1 MMLTKRSCVRSKK
14 VMMETKM
21 RFTND
26 PLIRILLTNDS
37 RSVVRKDY
45 YEQYKYN
52 QNIGMTNVHTDRGRL
67 FALVDW
73 SIDGLDALIS
83 PDVENFVESY
93 ELTNQ
98 KIALRA
104 PGIYSLMRDGETCAR
119 ARVVDHPF
127 ERCGTTSSVLVTGKK
142 REDVVE
148 LYQLVLSGTVRPDEE
163 SRTFD
168 QIEGALGELER
179 LRREVPALMQQI
191 EERDA
196 LIASLRETTTIN

>member
-1 MMLTKRSCVRSKK
+1 MH
-14 VMMETKM
+14 
-21 RFTND
+21 FTND
-26 PLIRILLTNDS
+26 PVIRILLTNDS
-37 RSVVRKDY
+37 RSAVKRDY
-45 YEQYKYN
+45 YEQYKYSPC
-52 QNIGMTNVHTDRGRL
+52 IGMTNVHTDRGRL

-93 ELTNQ
+93 ELTNRR
-98 KIALRA
+98 IPLRA

-119 ARVVDHPF
+119 ARVVDHHTF
-127 ERCGTTSSVLVTGKK
+127 DRDSTTSSILVTGKD
-142 REDVVE
+142 RRDVIE
-148 LYQLVLSGTVRPDEE
+148 LYNLVLSGTVRPDEE
-163 SRTFD
+163 SRAFD

>member
-1 MMLTKRSCVRSKK
+1 MH
-14 VMMETKM
+14 
-21 RFTND
+21 FTND

-37 RSVVRKDY
+37 RSVVKRDY

-52 QNIGMTNVHTDRGRL
+52 QNIGMTNVHVDRGRL
-67 FALVDW
+67 FALLDW
-73 SIDGLDALIS
+73 GIDGLDASIS
-83 PDVENFVESY
+83 PDVADLVESY
-93 ELTNQ
+93 ELTNH

-104 PGIYSLMRDGETCAR
+104 PGIYSLTRDGETRAR

-127 ERCGTTSSVLVTGKK
+127 ERDGTASSVLVTGKK

-148 LYQLVLSGTVRPDEE
+148 LYKLVLSGTVRPDEE
-163 SRTFD
+163 ACTFD

-179 LRREVPALMQQI
+179 LRGEVPALMQQI

-196 LIASLRETTTIN
+196 LIASLREPPTIN